1 MKQFGKKFF
10 AVIASMAMV
19 IGLFSQVGSVY
30 AAMPEYEI
38 YPKPH
43 KITYENS
50 DFILREKSMLYM
62 KMILIHIQSHV

>member
-50 DFILREKSMLYM
+50 DLLYM